1 MKKKIIAVLISVLA
15 LGGLLAPVASASASS
30 EPLDPRDT
38 SACAN
43 YKGDKNSAAYK
54 SICGEEK
61 GEDDAQAVVKS
72 ILDTVFIWLGIIA
85 VIVIIIGGV
94 LYMTAQGDPAK
105 ITTAKKAILYA
116 VIGLVVALLSF
127 AIVNFILGKL

>member
-15 LGGLLAPVASASASS
+15 LGGLLAPVASASS

-94 LYMTAQGDPAK
+94 MYMTAQGDTTK

-116 VIGLVVALLSF
+116 VIGLIVALLSF

>member
-54 SICGEEK
+54 AICGEEK

-72 ILDTVFIWLGIIA
+72 ILDTVFLWLGIIA

-116 VIGLVVALLSF
+116 VIGLIVALLSF